1 MMIKKLIFSLLLGTA
16 LLCQAGA
23 KNPPLKHHQVR
34 LGWGDPLFETLAFH
48 EGVSQDD
55 DFTRTD
61 RFGYSGHFFLEYQ
74 YRFTRVISVGL
85 QTDIQGI
92 FWNETPCDT
101 SRNPVG
107 PSFRSRNYDLSI
119 LPTVRFTCL
128 NTKWVQLYGGMG
140 AGLLVAFDNSKRS
153 ELAPVVDLTLLGV
166 QIGKGPWSGSLELG
180 GMFSMR
186 NALAIYMLG
195 SRLVSVSVNYSW

>member
-1 MMIKKLIFSLLLGTA
+1 MIKKLLFSFLLGTV
-16 LLCQAGA
+16 LLCQAEA
-23 KNPPLKHHQVR
+23 KNPPLKHHQIR
-34 LGWGDPLFETLAFH
+34 LGWGDPLFETLAFN
-48 EGVSQDD
+48 EGVSQND

-61 RFGYSGHFFLEYQ
+61 RFGYTGHIFLEYQ
-74 YRFTRVISVGL
+74 YRFTKVISVGL
-85 QTDIQGI
+85 QTDFQGI
-92 FWNETPCDT
+92 FWNETPCDAF
-101 SRNPVG
+101 RNPISPAV
-107 PSFRSRNYDLSI
+107 RSRNYDLSI